1 MIKDPD
7 LYKAHY
13 KLHMIMTHILHTAE
27 MTNVNSVMFVNII
40 KKMVGF
46 KLGKKQRKM
55 FFVLSQEW

>member
-1 MIKDPD
+1 
-7 LYKAHY
+7 
-13 KLHMIMTHILHTAE
+13 MIMTHILHTAE